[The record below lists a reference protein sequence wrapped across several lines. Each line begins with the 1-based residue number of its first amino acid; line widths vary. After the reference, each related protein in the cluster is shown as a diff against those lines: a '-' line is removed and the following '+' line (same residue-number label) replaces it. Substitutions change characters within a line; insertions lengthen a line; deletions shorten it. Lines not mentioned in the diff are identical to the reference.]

1 MCGRYTLTMTPEE
14 MKRLFR
20 YPETPNF
27 PPRYNIAPTQP
38 IAVVTA
44 EHGERHFRLM
54 RWGLI
59 PSWVK
64 DPASFTLLIN
74 ARAETAADKPAFRA
88 AMKYR
93 RCLVPASGF
102 YEWRRVGKEK
112 QPFFLKPRSAPG
124 LAFAGV
130 WETWLG
136 ADGSEIDTA
145 AVLTTGAN
153 ALVASIHDRMPV
165 VLPEGAWDAWLDV
178 DGLKPAD
185 VRPLLGPCPDDVF
198 EAIPVSSRVNA
209 VRNDDAAVQSPI
221 SEPLEITS
229 PAAPATEEEEAEA
242 RADPP
247 RQGTLF

>member
-38 IAVVTA
+38 IAVVVA
-44 EHGERHFRLM
+44 DHGERHFRLV

-64 DPASFTLLIN
+64 DPASFSLLIN
-74 ARAETAADKPAFRA
+74 ARSETAADKPAFRA
-88 AMKYR
+88 AMRHR

-102 YEWRRVGKEK
+102 YEWRRDGREK
-112 QPFFLKPRSAPG
+112 QAFFLRPRDGRA

-130 WETWLG
+130 WEHWLG

-145 AVLTTGAN
+145 AILTSEAN
-153 ALVASIHDRMPV
+153 HLVAGIHDRMPV
-165 VLPEGAWDAWLDV
+165 AIPEEAFEAWLDT
-178 DGLKPAD
+178 DGRRPQD
-185 VRPLLGPCPDDVF
+185 VRHLLAPAPDELF
-198 EAIPVSSRVNA
+198 EAIPVSARVGS

-221 SEPLEITS
+221 GEPLTLD
-229 PAAPATEEEEAEA
+229 AEETPEAEPDRPA
-242 RADPP
+242 
-247 RQGTLF
+247 QGSLF